1 MLTRAV
7 NLKNCSGQS
16 LTEFALMLP
25 LLIVVLLGVLEV
37 AHIYQAYVTITNAA
51 REGARYGIE
60 HPTDNTGIK
69 NHAVQEGSSEIPLNT
84 GNVNNPVCTAIA
96 SGTGVACA
104 GAQNGDKITV
114 TVNFNYQF
122 ITTYLFGVGQM
133 TISNNATMAIT
144 NGAP

>member
-1 MLTRAV
+1 MFTRAV

-51 REGARYGIE
+51 REGARYGITD
-60 HPTDNTGIK
+60 PTDTSGIK
-69 NHAVQEGSSEIPLNT
+69 SRTMQEASSEIVLNADDISISCPDAT
-84 GNVNNPVCTAIA
+84 GGNCANATT
-96 SGTGVACA
+96 GTRIT
-104 GAQNGDKITV
+104 ITV
-114 TVNFNYQF
+114 RYVYDF

-133 TISNNATMAIT
+133 TISNYATMAIT
-144 NGAP
+144 NGVNP